1 MQIGKIIRT
10 YRKQKDM
17 TQEEM
22 ANRLGVTTPAV
33 NKWENGV
40 SQPDIQLLA
49 PIARLLGISLDELL
63 SFHEALSADE
73 INNIIKELSAKLETE
88 AYAEVFQWAERL
100 LHEYPNCN
108 QLIWQVAVV
117 LDAGRLTRTVENAEQ
132 YDEPINRYYQTV
144 LEDEDLQIKKNAA
157 DSLFGFYVRK
167 EEYDKAES
175 YLQYFSQ
182 DDPIRK
188 LKQAAIYTHKG
199 MEEDACKL
207 YEQLLFSG
215 YQILNQV
222 FSMLYF
228 ISMKKTDFKR
238 AKMYLDKQSEMARI
252 FEMGKYNEM
261 VGYLDFAAAQKD
273 VGETIRI
280 VKDMMSGIETI
291 GSFTDSFLYEHLN
304 HKPVEQSFYDKLRKS
319 LLDNFKNNEELA
331 YMKGCDE
338 WERMMQEFK
347 VETTL

>member
-1 MQIGKIIRT
+1 MQIGTVIRT
-10 YRKQKDM
+10 YRKQNGM

-63 SFHEALSADE
+63 SFHEELSTEE
-73 INNIIKELSAKLETE
+73 INNIIKELDAKLETE
-88 AYAEVFQWAERL
+88 EYDDVFRWAEAI

-108 QLIWQVAVV
+108 QLIWQVALV
-117 LDAGRLTRTVENAEQ
+117 LDVGRLRRKVENAEQ
-132 YDEPINRYYQTV
+132 YLDRINRYYQMV

-167 EEYDKAES
+167 GEYDKAET
-175 YLQYFSQ
+175 YLQYFSE
-182 DDPIRK
+182 DDPVRK
-188 LKQAAIYTHKG
+188 LKQAEIYRHKG
-199 MEEDACKL
+199 MEEEACKL

-222 FSMLYF
+222 LNVFYLFSME
-228 ISMKKTDFKR
+228 KKDYVK
-238 AKMYLDKQSEMARI
+238 AKMYLDKLSEMART
-252 FEMGKYNEM
+252 FEMGRYHE
-261 VGYLDFAAAQKD
+261 VSGYLDFAVSQKN
-273 VGETIRI
+273 VGETIQTLRE
-280 VKDMMSGIETI
+280 MLSNIETI
-291 GSFTDSFLYEHLN
+291 EDYAKTFLFEHLDFRQL
-304 HKPVEQSFYDKLRKS
+304 EQSFYNKIKKN
-319 LLDNFKNNEELA
+319 LLDALKNDESLA

-338 WERMMQEFK
+338 WEHMIEELET
-347 VETTL
+347 ETTV